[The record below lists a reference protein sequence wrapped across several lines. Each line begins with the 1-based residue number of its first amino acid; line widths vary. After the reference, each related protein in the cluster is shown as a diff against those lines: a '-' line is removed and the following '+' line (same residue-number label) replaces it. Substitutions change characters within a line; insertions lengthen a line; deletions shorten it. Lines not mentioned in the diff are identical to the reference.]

1 MATAHRL
8 LGTIVFSAA
17 CLLNPVTARAQAGN
31 PDPATAKLAQ
41 LGNRC
46 ETEFKCPR
54 VWVTSVDGVEL
65 RGIVRSVSSAGL
77 VFDADGTRQTLPW
90 AEVRRV
96 ERGENIA
103 NGVLIGAGLGG
114 LLGYQITGPGCIDDN
129 ECAVGS
135 FPLLTGA
142 VFGVIFGALDA
153 VNKGRKTVY
162 SASTTTATLRIAPV
176 VSRHRLGFQVS
187 LRDWHWHGPGR

>member
-1 MATAHRL
+1 MTPAHRL
-8 LGTIVFSAA
+8 LAAIVFVAA
-17 CLLNPVTARAQAGN
+17 CLLNPVPARAQTGH
-31 PDPATAKLAQ
+31 PDPATAKLVQ

-65 RGIVRSVSSAGL
+65 RGIVRSVSGAGL
-77 VFDADGTRQTLPW
+77 VFDANGAREILPW
-90 AEVRRV
+90 AKVRRV
-96 ERGENIA
+96 ERGENIV

-129 ECAVGS
+129 DCKVGS
-135 FPLLTGA
+135 FPLVTGA
-142 VFGVIFGALDA
+142 IFGVLFGALDA
-153 VNKGRKTVY
+153 VHKGRKTVY
-162 SASTTTATLRIAPV
+162 SASTRTATVRIAPV

-187 LRDWHWHGPGR
+187 LRNWH